1 MYLDEVTY
9 LCNLGYLINGTGLAK
24 YTITCQIDGTW
35 SNEVPTCESKSLSH
49 LICADLEN
57 NSEMQFLFNFKKCVE
72 ICDCR
77 NIVIY

>member
-1 MYLDEVTY
+1 MNGLALTLETKFIYLDEVTY

-57 NSEMQFLFNFKKCVE
+57 NSDL
-72 ICDCR
+72 I
-77 NIVIY
+77 